1 MGKRRLK
8 IGGSEPSANY
18 EIKNKNCKIKY
29 MIKWRKE
36 MFQYFLC
43 SAIMSLDGPATNFY
57 PTFCYIC
64 PMKFLQQT
72 FIGYQTFLNK
82 IYGYGTFLSL
92 LVIFLLFDYWTFGLE
107 IKLTLLNQ
115 SFECWSHWLLQSG
128 LVFTKDW
135 LNHIQH
141 SYWHLIINCFLGCTL
156 IWACPNLIL
165 IKN

>member
-29 MIKWRKE
+29 MIKWRKK

-82 IYGYGTFLSL
+82 IMDMRLFYLYWSFFYSLTTGILVLKSNWHFWIRVLSAGVIGYS
-92 LVIFLLFDYWTFGLE
+92 
-107 IKLTLLNQ
+107 
-115 SFECWSHWLLQSG
+115 
-128 LVFTKDW
+128 
-135 LNHIQH
+135 
-141 SYWHLIINCFLGCTL
+141 
-156 IWACPNLIL
+156 IL
-165 IKN
+165 D

>member
-1 MGKRRLK
+1 
-8 IGGSEPSANY
+8 
-18 EIKNKNCKIKY
+18 
-29 MIKWRKE
+29 
-36 MFQYFLC
+36 
-43 SAIMSLDGPATNFY
+43 
-57 PTFCYIC
+57 
-64 PMKFLQQT
+64 MKFLQQA

-141 SYWHLIINCFLGCTL
+141 SY
-156 IWACPNLIL
+156 
-165 IKN
+165 